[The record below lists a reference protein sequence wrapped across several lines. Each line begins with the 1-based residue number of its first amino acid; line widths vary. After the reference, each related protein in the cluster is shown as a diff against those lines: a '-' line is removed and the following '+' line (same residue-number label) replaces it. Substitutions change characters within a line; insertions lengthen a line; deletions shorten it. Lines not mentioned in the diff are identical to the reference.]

1 MKIEISTETP
11 LKHAT
16 DALVIGCF
24 EDVQDELFAAC
35 DAALDGCPARL
46 AASREFTGKANT
58 TRLLHTMGKLPAER
72 VLLVGLG
79 KRAELDP
86 ERVRRAA
93 GNAVQALRA
102 ARVANFSSSL
112 TLSAPLPETLE
123 AAATGTLLA
132 DYAFEWYKT
141 KDKEE
146 RFAGFEGMTLLLPE
160 DSDVGKARGRVEAA
174 EILCQGVRLARDL
187 VSQPGNVV
195 TTGYLANTA
204 REIAGRHGLV
214 CRVYE
219 QDELEKLG
227 LHALVAVGKGSA
239 EPPRLIVLEYQGA
252 GAKGRPVV
260 LVGKGI
266 TFDSGGISL
275 KPGAG
280 MEEMK
285 TDMAG
290 SAAVLGT
297 MAAAAGLKL
306 PVNLVGIVPT
316 AENLPDGKAFR
327 PGDVLTSLSGT
338 TIEITNTDAE
348 GRLILCDA
356 LHFARRYKPAA
367 LIDLATL
374 TGACVVALGHEASGL
389 MGNDQRLANAL
400 KRAGERCG
408 ERLWQLPVWDEY
420 GEDMKSDIADLKNSG
435 RRDGGALKAGWFLKQ
450 FVGDS
455 HWAHLDIAGTA
466 WCDKA
471 RPYCPKGAT
480 GVGVRLL
487 VEYLAGEI
495 GSAPLAARQVAA
507 QDRGKGQQRD
517 QHQPQYDLGGEK
529 VLGGVD
535 VSQLLPDVGVDE

>member
-1 MKIEISTETP
+1 MKIEIATTTP
-11 LKHAT
+11 LHHAT
-16 DALVIGCF
+16 PALVIGCF
-24 EDVQDELFAAC
+24 EDAKDELYTAC
-35 DAALDGCPARL
+35 DAALDGCLGRL
-46 AASREFTGKANT
+46 AASREFTGKPAT
-58 TRLLHTMGKLPAER
+58 SRLLHTLGKLPAER

-79 KRAELDP
+79 KKGELTD
-86 ERVRRAA
+86 ERLRQAA
-93 GNAVQALRA
+93 GSATQALRS
-102 ARVANFSSSL
+102 ARVASFSSAL
-112 TLSAPLPETLE
+112 HLCATLPEALE
-123 AAATGTLLA
+123 AVATGTLLGS
-132 DYAFEWYKT
+132 YTFEWYKT
-141 KDKEE
+141 KEKEE
-146 RFAGFEGMTLLLPE
+146 RFNFETMTLLLLQE
-160 DSDVGKARGRVEAA
+160 DAAEQARDRVRQT
-174 EILCQGVRLARDL
+174 EILCHGVQLARDL
-187 VSQPGNVV
+187 VTQPGNVV

-219 QDELEKLG
+219 QEELEKLG

-239 EPPRLIVLEYQGA
+239 EPPRLIVLEYHGA
-252 GAKGRPVV
+252 PNKGRPVV
-260 LVGKGI
+260 LVGKGV

-297 MAAAAGLKL
+297 LSAAAGLKL
-306 PVNLVGIVPT
+306 PVNLVGIIPT
-316 AENLPDGKAFR
+316 AENMPDGKAFR

-356 LHFARRYKPAA
+356 LHFAQQYKPVAM
-367 LIDLATL
+367 IDLATL

-389 MGNDQRLANAL
+389 MGNDQRLADAL
-400 KRAGERCG
+400 KRAGEQSG

-420 GEDMKSDIADLKNSG
+420 GENMKSDIADLKNSG
-435 RRDGGALKAGWFLKQ
+435 SRDAGATKAAWFLKQ
-450 FVGDS
+450 FVGTV
-455 HWAHLDIAGTA
+455 HWAHLDIASTA

-487 VEYLAGEI
+487 VEYL
-495 GSAPLAARQVAA
+495 
-507 QDRGKGQQRD
+507 KGR
-517 QHQPQYDLGGEK
+517 
-529 VLGGVD
+529 
-535 VSQLLPDVGVDE
+535 